1 MRAGNLQDTAMQVS
15 LSIYLPIRYANV
27 GYLTS
32 PLLESE
38 STGFGSTATFQFWS
52 SILPKAVEHLA
63 EYLQDLA
70 PLACFD
76 SVK

>member
-1 MRAGNLQDTAMQVS
+1 MRAGNLQDIAMQVS

-38 STGFGSTATFQFWS
+38 SEGFGPMATFQYWS
-52 SILPKAVEHLA
+52 PILPKAVDHLA
-63 EYLQDLA
+63 EYLQDLP

>member
-32 PLLESE
+32 PLLEC
-38 STGFGSTATFQFWS
+38 
-52 SILPKAVEHLA
+52 
-63 EYLQDLA
+63 EYRVW
-70 PLACFD
+70 FD
-76 SVK
+76 SHVSI